1 MTEKQYGGASSHNVK
16 ELKHSHLKKDLA
28 SENHSKKEKEIKKD
42 DEIENE
48 NLYIKAGEIAKQ
60 AKEYAKSIVFPN
72 IPLLEIAEKIELKI
86 VELGGFPAFPVNLS
100 KNEIAAHST
109 PLYNDIETASGLLKV
124 DIGVHIEGC
133 IADTALS
140 LDLENSEENKELIDC
155 AETCLKKALEEVNYN
170 SELRS
175 IGKAIEKT
183 AHSKSCLLYTSPSP
197 RD

>member
-1 MTEKQYGGASSHNVK
+1 MYLFIFSHKFCKTKSYLNPSLYNKIMTEKQYGGASSYNVK
-16 ELKHSHLKKDLA
+16 ENKHLNIEKESSSQH
-28 SENHSKKEKEIKKD
+28 HSKKEKEIKKD

-60 AKEYAKSIVFPN
+60 AKEYAKSMIKQGM
-72 IPLLEIAEKIELKI
+72 PLLEIAEKIELKI

-109 PLYNDIETASGLLKV
+109 PLYDDTETASGLLKV

-140 LDLENSEENKELIDC
+140 LDLDNSEENKRLI
-155 AETCLKKALEEVNYN
+155 
-170 SELRS
+170 
-175 IGKAIEKT
+175 
-183 AHSKSCLLYTSPSP
+183 
-197 RD
+197 